1 LELKN
6 LSCVDLNVA
15 PKLLLMNCNAAV
27 VSSSF
32 LPSFLPSVLPSFTV
46 PQQRR
51 MMFLLLLV
59 TTMLFPT
66 ENIVAAA
73 TGLEK
78 ERK

>member
-6 LSCVDLNVA
+6 LSCVYLNVA

-27 VSSSF
+27 VSS
-32 LPSFLPSVLPSFTV
+32 LLLPSVLHGPSTKKNDSSCNNDAISYK
-46 PQQRR
+46 
-51 MMFLLLLV
+51 
-59 TTMLFPT
+59 
-66 ENIVAAA
+66 NIVAAA

>member
-1 LELKN
+1 LELTN

-27 VSSSF
+27 VSS
-32 LPSFLPSVLPSFTV
+32 LLLPSVLPSFTV

-51 MMFLLLLV
+51 MVFLLLLV